1 MSRHD
6 HKLIMRITL
15 LGDKGT
21 GKSTFMKTY
30 VGEEAK
36 QNHELSEEVGSAYSF
51 DTIVDDTPIVL
62 KILDSDGKHVAVTA
76 WAHGVV
82 VLYSTN
88 NYESFVTAEQCI
100 AEIKEVT
107 MRDALIVLVGNN
119 MSEDRI
125 VSTQDGED
133 LSERYDCSYIE
144 LSALHDKTHVANV
157 FYELSQQILIR
168 RGLKKESLLKKPPQI
183 FRRMM
188 NAMRRGSRALEP
200 VKEVKHANA
209 ARETNI

>member
-6 HKLIMRITL
+6 HKLIIRVTL
-15 LGDKGT
+15 LGDRGT

-30 VGEEAK
+30 VGDEAK
-36 QNHELSEEVGSAYSF
+36 RNHELSEDVGSAYSF
-51 DTIVDDTPIVL
+51 ETIVDDTPIVL
-62 KILDSDGKHVAVTA
+62 KILDSDGKHIAVTA

-100 AEIKEVT
+100 SEIKEVT

-119 MSEDRI
+119 MSDNRI

-144 LSALHDKTHVANV
+144 LSALNDKTDVSNV

-188 NAMRRGSRALEP
+188 NAMRRGSRNLET
-200 VKEVKHANA
+200 VKEVKHPA